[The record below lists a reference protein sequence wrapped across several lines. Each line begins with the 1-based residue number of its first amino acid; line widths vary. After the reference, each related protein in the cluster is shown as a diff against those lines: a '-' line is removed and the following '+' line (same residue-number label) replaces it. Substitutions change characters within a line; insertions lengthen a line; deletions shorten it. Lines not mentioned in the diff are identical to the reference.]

1 MFYEDAIHAAR
12 ELEITLTQRDPG
24 QKEPIPMCGVPHHAA
39 ENYIKTLVGRG
50 YKVAVC
56 EQVEDPKDAV
66 GVVKRE
72 VVQVITPG
80 TVMESTMLNENE
92 SNYIASL
99 SHFDDGSFVV
109 VYNDLSTGENRLALI
124 TTGWATV
131 IHELFN
137 QSVKEI
143 VISSTF
149 PAEFQKQLQDRLQ
162 VTLSYQDEVNF
173 NGEFRNLCD
182 HINDER
188 LMKAFSRLLNYIQQ
202 TQKRSLDHLQPAEI
216 IELTNYLSLDM
227 YSKRNLELTETI
239 IKKGKHG
246 SLLWVLDHTITAMG
260 ARTLKK
266 WIERPLLNQERIEER
281 LEIVDGFYHGFIERA
296 AVR

>member
-1 MFYEDAIHAAR
+1 MTKTTPMMQQYTDIKSKHEDAFLFFRLGNFYELFNEDAIRSAK

-24 QKEPIPMCGVPHHAA
+24 RKDPIPMCGVPHHSA
-39 ENYIKTLVGRG
+39 ENYIKKLVDKG
-50 YKVAVC
+50 YKVAIC
-56 EQVEDPKDAV
+56 EQVEDPKEAV

-72 VVQVITPG
+72 VVQVVTPG
-80 TVMESTMLNENE
+80 TVMESTMLNESE

-182 HINDER
+182 NINDER
-188 LMKAFSRLLNYIQQ
+188 LMKAFSRLLNY
-202 TQKRSLDHLQPAEI
+202 
-216 IELTNYLSLDM
+216 
-227 YSKRNLELTETI
+227 
-239 IKKGKHG
+239 
-246 SLLWVLDHTITAMG
+246 
-260 ARTLKK
+260 
-266 WIERPLLNQERIEER
+266 
-281 LEIVDGFYHGFIERA
+281 
-296 AVR
+296 